1 MKQNFKELSCKECG
15 KTFETERAL
24 HCHIKVHGLTLAEYY
39 VKHFQRK
46 NKLTGELLPFKNKQE
61 YFDKDFYN
69 RSQLIKWCVEN
80 RDREEVKDYII
91 SLLKK
96 RIESKDLRRGPS
108 HLELKIHS
116 LPSIDCYLNS
126 FGSYTRACDL
136 CGVKPLF
143 GTKLPEEFFKDIDF
157 SDMKI
162 FVDTREQQ
170 PLVFE
175 NQSSMKLDF
184 GDYTASGEYYD
195 YTYVD
200 RKSGNDFIGTLS
212 LGNLDRFRREI
223 GRAQELNSYIFIVIE
238 SSLQK
243 LEAYMRAAKNQKF
256 GPHKTNLNFIYHN
269 MREISHEFSDC
280 CQFVF
285 AGSRENSQDIIKRI
299 LFFGRKIWNSDL
311 QYYIDKN
318 VG

>member
-1 MKQNFKELSCKECG
+1 
-15 KTFETERAL
+15 
-24 HCHIKVHGLTLAEYY
+24 
-39 VKHFQRK
+39 
-46 NKLTGELLPFKNKQE
+46 
-61 YFDKDFYN
+61 
-69 RSQLIKWCVEN
+69 
-80 RDREEVKDYII
+80 
-91 SLLKK
+91 
-96 RIESKDLRRGPS
+96 
-108 HLELKIHS
+108 
-116 LPSIDCYLNS
+116 
-126 FGSYTRACDL
+126 
-136 CGVKPLF
+136 VKPLF